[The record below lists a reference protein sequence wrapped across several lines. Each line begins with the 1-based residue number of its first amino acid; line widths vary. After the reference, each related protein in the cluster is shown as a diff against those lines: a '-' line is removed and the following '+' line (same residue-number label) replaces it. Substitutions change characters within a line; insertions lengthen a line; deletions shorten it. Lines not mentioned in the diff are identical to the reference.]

1 MTAAVAKPWESDVDG
16 ATHARARF
24 RAVHYGVIL
33 SWFGA
38 DVGDEHLISA
48 GRVALEFSAA
58 GGQNA

>member
-1 MTAAVAKPWESDVDG
+1 MTAAVPKPWESDVDG

-38 DVGDEHLISA
+38 DIGDENLIGAGSA
-48 GRVALEFSAA
+48 ALKFSAA
-58 GGQNA
+58 GGQMA